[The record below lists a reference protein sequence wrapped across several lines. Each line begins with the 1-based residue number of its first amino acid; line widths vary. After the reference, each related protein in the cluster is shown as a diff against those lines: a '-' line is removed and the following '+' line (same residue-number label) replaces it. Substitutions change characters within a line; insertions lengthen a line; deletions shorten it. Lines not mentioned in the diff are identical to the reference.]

1 LRRGQ
6 LDVLVVRSIEAVAV
20 AVEDDAEVAQG
31 DAGEHRGS
39 GEAIEAGEDRGEEEG
54 GVVVSGD
61 VGDDGLA
68 GDRVGRGDADVLR
81 DMRWR

>member
-1 LRRGQ
+1 LLRGQ

-39 GEAIEAGEDRGEEEG
+39 GEAIEAREDRGEEEG

-68 GDRVGRGDADVLR
+68 GDLRGERRRGWLEA
-81 DMRWR
+81 MRWR